1 MKHDIYL
8 AFIGLSIGWGMHASL
23 AARFCLRCASRKTAI
38 KLAKFSQRPM
48 PRFCMNIVL
57 TAAIGWMALIF
68 VQDIASVFGWKPVLK
83 TAVKLIEQLKN
94 KNGVNNGRK
103 KT

>member
-1 MKHDIYL
+1 
-8 AFIGLSIGWGMHASL
+8 
-23 AARFCLRCASRKTAI
+23 
-38 KLAKFSQRPM
+38 
-48 PRFCMNIVL
+48 MNIVL